1 MNDAGNAIAIRLLAE
16 LHDLGIALWIE
27 DGQLRFRAPK
37 GKLPP
42 DLKERL
48 VAHRAELLAQLE
60 RARDAQT
67 IRRRAQPQG
76 APAPLSVQQRAVWAA
91 QQFGGGQAFLMPGAS
106 QLDGPLDAD
115 ALQRALQAL
124 CERHEALRTTI
135 TLIDEQPMQTVQ
147 PSVDLALP
155 LHDLSTLDEIQ
166 QQSELERLLA
176 EEATNTIELTHAPLL
191 RTRLIRLAA
200 ERHVL
205 CLTLHHIIA
214 DGWSIEILLGELSA
228 LYRPGTTAVPGLP
241 PIALGYA
248 DYAAWQ
254 VAQHHDNADH
264 ADLAFWRDQLAN
276 LPPALELS
284 TRRASATD
292 KQFVGASVQVELPTA
307 ELRALRQ
314 LATQARC
321 TLFAALCA
329 SFAALLY
336 RYSGQRELL
345 IGTAIA
351 GRGQREL
358 EDVVGLFAGRLPL
371 RLEVDP
377 QLGFAG
383 LIGSIGQQT
392 TGIFSHADVP
402 IERIATQA
410 LPTSETGRD
419 LFQVMLSLQNA
430 LQDDL
435 HLEGLQVR
443 PITTPLTV
451 TKFDLALCFEERG
464 DQLVAALEYASALFE
479 REPMQA
485 MLDHW
490 LQLLRVALAEP
501 QRPLSQLPL
510 LSARERAALLDF
522 RPVGAPATHLW
533 QGFSEVAAAHPK
545 RIALS
550 SPLAWNHTE
559 LRQISYR
566 ELAATARGIAA
577 RLHAAGVRRGDVVAM
592 AGHRS
597 IDFIEGL
604 LGILAAGA
612 AYLPLDPE
620 TPPARIAE
628 MAEDSGANLLL
639 ACDDAGLSF
648 AALFPAAI
656 DLREHGKHE
665 APSASEAFADAPI
678 AASDIAYQIFTS
690 GSTGRP
696 KGVLVSH
703 ANVAHFLDGMQQF
716 PSDGT
721 YLSFASTAF
730 DASIMEIWLP
740 LLKGAQV
747 LVAPPGL
754 PDLDALGNLLD
765 THNVQFAWLTA
776 GLFQSLC
783 ETHPQV
789 LANLEHLIAG
799 GDRLSLNALRA
810 LFARGGKVRVY
821 NGYGP
826 TETTVLATLHP
837 IRPEDVG
844 PDAVSV
850 PIGSAVGATRLYVLD
865 AHGEL
870 APPGAVGELYVGGG
884 GVAGGYAKRPELS
897 AERFLHD
904 PFGIAPDARMYRTG
918 DLVRWRAD
926 RSLEFL
932 GRADRQVKIRGF
944 RIELAEIEAHIGAHP
959 AVAQAIVDVQDTDGH
974 KQLTAYVVL
983 APDHALDAREL
994 SAFLGQHLPDYML
1007 PQALVTLPRLPLTVN
1022 GKLDRNALPKPA
1034 PRSANLAALPDNE
1047 QARVLSAAWREL
1059 LKVDT
1064 LAADDN
1070 FYHLGGDSII
1080 AMQMAMRLSRQGWE
1094 MQPQELLR
1102 QPTLEAQVALLQRR
1116 RETIARRTHAGP
1128 LPLTPIQQWFFAI
1141 DMPQRHHWNQAVR
1154 LTVDPA
1160 TLERLPAALSELERL
1175 HDALRLRF
1183 HCDEGQWHQ
1192 TIAEAQTD
1200 RVPKYHFVANEAEAQ
1215 VVIAAAQQSLN
1226 IEHGPLWTALLLE
1239 SPQWPWPHLLMVAH
1253 HLVVD
1258 GMSWRV
1264 LLEHLGQ
1271 LLHGEQPLVPA
1282 LGYGDWAAHLA
1293 NEVTTEAT
1301 AQPAIAASHLTP
1313 APLAHR
1319 DGENLESNT
1328 QVCSVALSSALSHE
1342 LLGPANTPYR
1352 SDPTE
1357 LMLTGLLLGL
1367 REVYGQDSLGVALER
1382 HGRDLDGAALASTVG
1397 WFTRIVALEL
1407 ALPGQPT
1414 AQRSPLE
1421 QALLAVK
1428 QSARSAPAGMD
1439 PLAARAPDVAF
1450 NYLGQLDQALA
1461 ETGPLRAV
1469 EANSGNTID
1478 AQAPRPYPIEIVAH
1492 ATSAGLRIDFRYS
1505 AAQTDARQLEAW
1517 AQATV
1522 QALEALLA
1530 TLRHPDAGGRAPCDF
1545 PLSGIHEQA
1554 SLDSL
1559 LETYQLAP
1567 GALAELLPVSAQ
1579 QRGMLLESLAHPG
1592 SGMHIEQFTATFDSS
1607 FDPAALEAAWARLI
1621 VRHDA
1626 LRSRFV
1632 WAAQNELLCA
1642 VLTQFTPAWQ
1652 HLDWRDDAEGQA
1664 ENEARLAAWLTADRE
1679 QGFEHHAPPL
1689 RFATLRLDANHA
1701 GESGA
1706 QRWLFVWTYHH
1717 ALLDGWSVAR
1727 LLEEA
1732 LHTEHLPPPSHSA
1745 RRYAS
1750 WLAGRDREQA
1760 AAFWQDNLN
1769 DFVGPTTLGQPH
1781 ADLHGT
1787 AGQVDLHRVLAAAP
1801 AARLQAL
1808 TRKHGITLANVARG
1822 AFALLQG
1829 WASGQRDVVQVTTV
1843 SGRPAALD
1851 DSEQWIG
1858 LFINSLPLRLH
1869 VPEHGDAWSWLRDDV
1884 SHRAAATVPY
1894 EWCSGADIH
1903 RWSGLPAGRTLS
1915 DALLVFENYPRQ
1927 AQQEAAAVPI
1937 VAVNGHGARTHFPL
1951 TLLVVPVDEG
1961 WRCELVVNTAYM
1973 PLSEAGR
1980 LLDAYVGLLER
1991 LADEHAR
1998 LGELIAGL
2006 PAQTPQRC
2014 MPVQE
2019 QSRAPRTQLELELCV
2034 LWEQLFTERAVGVD
2048 DNFFDLGGH
2057 SLLALDLMARLRQHF
2072 GREVSFASFLR
2083 QPTVA
2088 GLAALLGGPASADG
2102 EPDDEPL
2109 IALGHEGAPLYLFPG
2124 GSGNPMSYL
2133 PLASALDGHLAVQ
2146 AGRPDLHMRTDE
2158 PSMEQLAD
2166 EFATA
2171 ITRRQPE
2178 GGLRLA
2184 GHSFG
2189 AVLAY
2194 AVAQALKAR
2203 GREIESL
2210 IMIDQPAPDGSDPF
2224 AAYDETGLLLQIAEA
2239 MVAYFDR
2246 ALPLDADALRKL
2258 PRDERHGAMLAT
2270 CQAAGILPGS
2280 ADISIID
2287 SLLTIYR
2294 RSALVLAAYRP
2305 PVWSGP
2311 LTVIR
2316 GEKSRPADSE
2326 PSLGWHALCP
2336 HAKTVSVGSDHIG
2349 MITAAHVDELAA
2361 RILENSRENSLENP
2375 LPPAPSSSH
2384 PFFPATAPTVSD

>member
-1 MNDAGNAIAIRLLAE
+1 MNDAGSTIAIRLLAE

-48 VAHRAELLAQLE
+48 VAHRAELLAHLE
-60 RARDAQT
+60 RTRDAQT
-67 IRRRAQPQG
+67 IRRRVQPQG
-76 APAPLSVQQRAVWAA
+76 EPAPLSVQQRAVWAA
-91 QQFGGGQAFLMPGAS
+91 QQFGGGQAFLMPGS
-106 QLDGPLDAD
+106 LQLDGQLDAD
-115 ALQRALQAL
+115 ALQRALQTL
-124 CERHEALRTTI
+124 CARHEALRTTI
-135 TLIDEQPMQTVQ
+135 TLIGEQPMQTVL
-147 PSVDLALP
+147 PSVDLGLP
-155 LHDLSTLDEIQ
+155 FYDLSTLNEAR
-166 QQSELERLLA
+166 QQSELDRLLA
-176 EEATNTIELTHAPLL
+176 EEATTTIELTQAPLL

-200 ERHVL
+200 QRHVL
-205 CLTLHHIIA
+205 CLTLHHIVA
-214 DGWSIEILLGELSA
+214 DGWSIDILLGELSA
-228 LYRPGTTAVPGLP
+228 LYRPGAATAPALP
-241 PIALGYA
+241 PGGLGYA

-254 VAQHHDNADH
+254 VAHHAVDADQ
-264 ADLAFWRDQLAN
+264 ADLAFWRTQLAE
-276 LPPALELS
+276 LPAPLELS
-284 TRRASATD
+284 TRRANATD
-292 KQFVGASVQVELPTA
+292 KQFVGASVQVDLPAA

-314 LATQARC
+314 LATQAKC

-371 RLEVDP
+371 RLQVDP
-377 QLGFAG
+377 QLGFAA

-392 TGIFSHADVP
+392 TEAFSHAEVP
-402 IERIATQA
+402 IERIATQV
-410 LPTSETGRD
+410 LPASESGRD
-419 LFQVMLSLQNA
+419 LFQVMIALQNA
-430 LQDDL
+430 IQNELR
-435 HLEGLQVR
+435 LEGLQVQ
-443 PITTPLTV
+443 PVATPPTV
-451 TKFDLALCFEERG
+451 TKFDLALSFEERG
-464 DQLVAALEYASALFE
+464 DRLVAALEYASALFE

-522 RPVGAPATHLW
+522 RPAGAPATHLW
-533 QGFSEVAAAHPK
+533 QGFNDVVAAHPE

-550 SPLAWNHTE
+550 SPLAWNHAE
-559 LRQISYR
+559 LRQVSYR
-566 ELAATARGIAA
+566 ELAATARGIAT
-577 RLHAAGVRRGDVVAM
+577 RLHEAGVRRGDVVAM

-620 TPPARIAE
+620 TPAARIAE

-656 DLREHGKHE
+656 DLRDLRAQGEQ
-665 APSASEAFADAPI
+665 ATPSASAAFTG

-703 ANVAHFLDGMQQF
+703 ANVAHFLAGMQQF

-837 IRPEDVG
+837 ILPADVG

-897 AERFLHD
+897 AERFLRD
-904 PFGIAPDARMYRTG
+904 PFGLAPDARMYRTG

-959 AVAQAIVDVQDTDGH
+959 AVVQALVDVQDTDGH

-983 APDHALDAREL
+983 APDHSLDAREL

-1007 PQALVTLPRLPLTVN
+1007 PQALVTLPRLPLTTN

-1034 PRSANLAALPDNE
+1034 PRSANLDALPDNE

-1064 LAADDN
+1064 LGADDN

-1102 QPTLEAQVALLQRR
+1102 QPTLQAQVALLQRR
-1116 RETIARRTHAGP
+1116 RETIERRAHAGP

-1141 DMPQRHHWNQAVR
+1141 DMPQRDHWNQAVR
-1154 LTVDPA
+1154 LAIDPA

-1183 HCDEGQWHQ
+1183 HRDDDGQWRQ
-1192 TIAEAQTD
+1192 TIAEAQAD
-1200 RVPKYHFVANEAEAQ
+1200 RLPKHHHVASEAEAQ
-1215 VVIAAAQQSLN
+1215 VLIGAAQQSLD

-1239 SPQWPWPHLLMVAH
+1239 APQWPWPHLLIIAH

-1264 LLEHLGQ
+1264 LMEHLGQ
-1271 LLHGEQPLVPA
+1271 LLHGEQPMAPT

-1293 NEVTTEAT
+1293 AEPV
-1301 AQPAIAASHLTP
+1301 AQPTASAVVAPRLTP

-1328 QVCSVALSSALSHE
+1328 RVCCVALPAALSQE

-1352 SDPTE
+1352 SEPTE

-1367 REVYGQDSLGVALER
+1367 REVYGQQSLGIALER

-1397 WFTRIVALEL
+1397 WFTRIVAIEL
-1407 ALPGQPT
+1407 AFPTQPAT
-1414 AQRSPLE
+1414 QSGAQRTPLE
-1421 QALLAVK
+1421 QTLLAIK
-1428 QSARSAPAGMD
+1428 QTARSTAAGMD
-1439 PLAARAPDVAF
+1439 PIAARAPDVAF
-1450 NYLGQLDQALA
+1450 NYLGQFDQALNT
-1461 ETGPLRAV
+1461 TGPLRAV
-1469 EANSGNTID
+1469 EESSGEPLD

-1505 AAQTDARQLEAW
+1505 AAQTDAAQLEAW
-1517 AQATV
+1517 AHATV
-1522 QALEALLA
+1522 RALEELLVAL
-1530 TLRHPDAGGRAPCDF
+1530 RRPGAGGRAPCDF
-1545 PLSGIHEQA
+1545 PLSGIREQQP
-1554 SLDSL
+1554 LDTL
-1559 LETYQLAP
+1559 LQTYQLEPA
-1567 GALAELLPVSAQ
+1567 ALAELLPVSAQ
-1579 QRGMLLESLAHPG
+1579 QRGMLLESLARPG
-1592 SGMHIEQFTATFDSS
+1592 SGMHIEQFIATFDSS

-1642 VLTQFTPAWQ
+1642 VLAQFTPAWQ
-1652 HLDWRDDAEGQA
+1652 HLDWRGKADGA
-1664 ENEARLAAWLTADRE
+1664 ARLAAWLATDRQ
-1679 QGFEHHAPPL
+1679 QGFEHDTPPL
-1689 RFATLRLDANHA
+1689 RFATVRLDAADTADASA
-1701 GESGA
+1701 GNTE
-1706 QRWLFVWTYHH
+1706 RWLFVWTYHH

-1732 LHTEHLPPPSHSA
+1732 LHADHLPPPSHSA
-1745 RRYAS
+1745 RRYAT
-1750 WLAGRDREQA
+1750 WLAERDREEA
-1760 AAFWQDNLN
+1760 TAFWQHNLTG
-1769 DFVGPTTLGQPH
+1769 FVGPTALGQPQ
-1781 ADLHGT
+1781 ADLQGT
-1787 AGQVDLHRVLAAAP
+1787 PGQVDLHRWLPAAP
-1801 AARLQAL
+1801 AERLQAL
-1808 TRKHGITLANVARG
+1808 TRQHGITLANVARG

-1829 WASGQRDVVQVTTV
+1829 WASGQRDVVQLTTV

-1851 DSEQWIG
+1851 GSEQWIG
-1858 LFINSLPLRLH
+1858 LFINSLPLRLN
-1869 VPEHGDAWSWLRDDV
+1869 VPTRGDAWSWLREDV
-1884 SHRAAATVPY
+1884 SDRAAATVPY

-1903 RWSGLPAGRTLS
+1903 RWSGLPAGRPLS

-1927 AQQEAAAVPI
+1927 AQQEAAVPI
-1937 VAVNGHGARTHFPL
+1937 VEVNGHGARTHFPL
-1951 TLLVVPVDEG
+1951 TLLVVLTEQG

-1973 PLSEAGR
+1973 PLAEAGR

-1991 LADEHAR
+1991 LADEQAD
-1998 LGELIAGL
+1998 LAELIAGL
-2006 PAQTPQRC
+2006 PTQALQRC

-2019 QSRAPRTQLELELCV
+2019 QSRAPRTQLELELCT
-2034 LWEQLFTERAVGVD
+2034 LWEQLFAERAIGLD

-2057 SLLALDLMARLRQHF
+2057 SLLALDLMTRLRQHF
-2072 GREVSFASFLR
+2072 GREVSFAAFLG

-2088 GLAALLGGPASADG
+2088 GLAALLGDPSHADS
-2102 EPDDEPL
+2102 ERL
-2109 IALGHEGAPLYLFPG
+2109 IALGHEGVPLYLFPG
-2124 GSGNPMSYL
+2124 ASGNPMAYL
-2133 PLASALDGHLAVQ
+2133 PLARALDGQLAVQ
-2146 AGRPDLHMRTDE
+2146 VGQPDLHARVDT
-2158 PSMEQLAD
+2158 PSLEQLAD

-2171 ITRRQPE
+2171 IARRQPE
-2178 GGLRLA
+2178 GALRLA

-2194 AVAQALKAR
+2194 AIAQVLKAR
-2203 GREIESL
+2203 GREVESL
-2210 IMIDQPAPDGSDPF
+2210 VLIDQPAPDGSDPF
-2224 AAYDETGLLLQIAEA
+2224 AAYDEADLLSEIAEA
-2239 MVAYFDR
+2239 MVAYFGR
-2246 ALPLDADALRKL
+2246 ELPLDAATLRGL
-2258 PRDERHGAMLAT
+2258 PRAEQHRRMLEQ
-2270 CQAAGILPGS
+2270 CQAAGILPVS
-2280 ADISIID
+2280 ADLSIID
-2287 SLLTIYR
+2287 NLLTIYR
-2294 RSALVLAAYRP
+2294 RSASILAAYQP
-2305 PVWSGP
+2305 PAWSGP
-2311 LTVIR
+2311 LAVIR
-2316 GEKSRPADSE
+2316 GDAATGDD

-2336 HAKTVSVGSDHIG
+2336 HAATARVDSDHIG
-2349 MITAAHVDELAA
+2349 MITAAHAGELAA
-2361 RILENSRENSLENP
+2361 RILEQQGEACV
-2375 LPPAPSSSH
+2375 PA
-2384 PFFPATAPTVSD
+2384 